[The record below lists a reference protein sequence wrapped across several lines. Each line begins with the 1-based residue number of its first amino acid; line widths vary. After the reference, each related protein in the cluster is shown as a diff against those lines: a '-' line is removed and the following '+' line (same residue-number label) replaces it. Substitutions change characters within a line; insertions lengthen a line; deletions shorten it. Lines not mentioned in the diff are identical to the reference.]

1 MNQGKIGKFISDCRK
16 EKQLTQEQ
24 LAVQLGVTSKSI
36 SKWETGNCL
45 PDASKYKPLCE
56 ILGITVNELFSG
68 ERLNSETENE
78 AKDYLVD
85 LLASR
90 IYDVDCGVSYEGF
103 KNALLRMSETTVMLS
118 KFKSKEAAV
127 EYLVKETGLTFEEC
141 SNAYEFY
148 FNINKD
154 SKKYMPDSEPE
165 PPYEGA
171 KPILPVT
178 ILDNRSALQ
187 NMVEEMYAELPERKP
202 KKKNTK

>member
-1 MNQGKIGKFISDCRK
+1 MNRGKIGKFISDCRK

-45 PDASKYKPLCE
+45 PDTSKYKPLCE

-68 ERLNSETENE
+68 ERLSSETEDE

-127 EYLVKETGLTFEEC
+127 EYLAKETGLTFEEC
-141 SNAYEFY
+141 SNAYDFY
-148 FNINKD
+148 FNLYKIKH
-154 SKKYMPDSEPE
+154 
-165 PPYEGA
+165 
-171 KPILPVT
+171 L
-178 ILDNRSALQ
+178 
-187 NMVEEMYAELPERKP
+187 
-202 KKKNTK
+202 

>member
-1 MNQGKIGKFISDCRK
+1 MNQEKIGKFISECRK

-36 SKWETGNCL
+36 SKWENGNCL
-45 PDASKYKPLCE
+45 PDASKYKSLCE

-68 ERLNSETENE
+68 ERLSSETENE

-141 SNAYEFY
+141 SNAYDFY
-148 FNINKD
+148 FNLYKIKH
-154 SKKYMPDSEPE
+154 
-165 PPYEGA
+165 
-171 KPILPVT
+171 L
-178 ILDNRSALQ
+178 
-187 NMVEEMYAELPERKP
+187 
-202 KKKNTK
+202 

>member
-1 MNQGKIGKFISDCRK
+1 MNQEKIGKFISECRK

-36 SKWETGNCL
+36 SKWENGNCL
-45 PDASKYKPLCE
+45 PDASKYKSLCE

-68 ERLNSETENE
+68 ERLSSETENE

-90 IYDVDCGVSYEGF
+90 IYDVDCGVSYEDF

-118 KFKSKEAAV
+118 KFKSKEDAV

-141 SNAYEFY
+141 SNAYDFY
-148 FNINKD
+148 FNLYKIKH
-154 SKKYMPDSEPE
+154 
-165 PPYEGA
+165 
-171 KPILPVT
+171 L
-178 ILDNRSALQ
+178 
-187 NMVEEMYAELPERKP
+187 
-202 KKKNTK
+202 

>member
-45 PDASKYKPLCE
+45 PDVSKYKPLCE

-68 ERLNSETENE
+68 ERLSSETEDE

-118 KFKSKEAAV
+118 KFKSKEDAV
-127 EYLVKETGLTFEEC
+127 EYLVKETGLSFEEC
-141 SNAYEFY
+141 SNAYDFY
-148 FNINKD
+148 FNLYKIKH
-154 SKKYMPDSEPE
+154 
-165 PPYEGA
+165 
-171 KPILPVT
+171 L
-178 ILDNRSALQ
+178 
-187 NMVEEMYAELPERKP
+187 
-202 KKKNTK
+202 

>member
-36 SKWETGNCL
+36 SKWENGNCL
-45 PDASKYKPLCE
+45 PDASKYKSLCE

-68 ERLNSETENE
+68 ERLSSETENE

-90 IYDVDCGVSYEGF
+90 IYDVDCGVSYEDF

-118 KFKSKEAAV
+118 KFKSKEDAV
-127 EYLVKETGLTFEEC
+127 EYLVKETRLSFEEC
-141 SNAYEFY
+141 SNAYDFY
-148 FNINKD
+148 FKLY
-154 SKKYMPDSEPE
+154 K
-165 PPYEGA
+165 
-171 KPILPVT
+171 V
-178 ILDNRSALQ
+178 
-187 NMVEEMYAELPERKP
+187 
-202 KKKNTK
+202 KNL